1 MSEFTNADL
10 FREIMKISTSQAR
23 TEVEVV
29 GIGKLLKESRES
41 HEDLRRRVEKL
52 EKSEASQNARLGLIG
67 TGAGTAGGVGI
78 GLLVP
83 YLRTKL
89 GF

>member
-1 MSEFTNADL
+1 MAEFTNADL
-10 FREIMKISTSQAR
+10 FREIMKISNSQAR

-29 GIGKLLKESRES
+29 SIGKLMKESRDS
-41 HEDLRRRVEKL
+41 HEDLRKRVDKL
-52 EKSEASQNARLGLIG
+52 EKNEARQNARLGLIG

-83 YLRTKL
+83 YLRAKL